1 MHCRLFFVFFLF
13 LTFEPCFAD
22 NGTWDCQKAKGGEW
36 ECTTKTK
43 PENSEIVQPEA
54 SPVKSDVLPKSKPKP
69 AEMKPASDTVK
80 SDSDSEKLKS
90 ELVEPDNVKPVSD
103 LEKRNSD
110 LEKPKPDST
119 ETDSDLEEPESDWLE
134 QESDGEELEADS
146 NRPAAVYAKPPT
158 TVAKRAGWTCTSNE
172 EDETWNCSL
181 FGADPKGRSKVVEDM
196 EYSSRLLSTAFD
208 FKQEQIFETLQAQLK
223 YDPWENCTATSPG
236 KYQTISGK
244 DLRNTAPMDV
254 NADYSEIFD
263 KEITS
268 FFGNVQIVRADQK
281 VSADMASYNTVS
293 ETMDTQGHVFYT
305 EDEISLYSD
314 TALLN
319 LKTDEA
325 RLRNALFIS
334 PSGPFRGSAEV
345 VYRDSKVLS
354 RYKEATFTSC
364 RPGNQDWAV
373 HAERLKM
380 NKQTGKAA
388 AKNAWL
394 EFKGLPVL
402 YTPYISFPMDDRR
415 LTGLLTPDFGVSGE
429 NGFDLAVP
437 YYWNIAPNYDLT
449 IRPRFMSKRGGMLGG
464 EFRYLTEMTAGS
476 LGFEYLPYDILRQE
490 PRYSGT
496 FKNFTE
502 FTPHLKSNID
512 LNYVSDDAYYDQLKN
527 ALGISNDRHLKSYAD
542 IRYDQDFI
550 AFGTHLETY
559 QTIDRDITSTER
571 PYNKLP
577 QVYLNLDHSFE
588 EWPVSLALDNEYVN
602 FYRNGRVSGHR
613 FNVKPSIAFPFK
625 TPGTF
630 IKPKFSL
637 LHSQYILSD
646 QVEGKAEN
654 ITRTLPVISVDS
666 GLFFERDFKFSDS
679 VYTHTLE
686 PRAFYLYIPNK
697 NQKDI
702 PVFDSAPYDL
712 SFSSLFRENRFSS
725 YDRIG
730 DANQITLAM
739 SSRLI
744 DTRTGKERLSL
755 SVGEILYFR
764 DREVGFKETNDWSNL
779 VVELR
784 GRLTDELSF
793 SSGIQWNPDK
803 NKFTRGQAS
812 ISYRDKDNRII
823 NLGYRY
829 RRDNLIF
836 GGDIIQSDA
845 SFRWPLYDNWS
856 GVGRWQYSLLFN
868 STKESFIGLEK
879 ESCCW
884 RFRIIWRRYANTSN
898 DLENGQFFRPNV
910 LDEGDFKMDE
920 GIFVQLELKGLASF
934 GDKAENFLEEKL
946 KGYQRAE

>member
-1 MHCRLFFVFFLF
+1 MLCRLFFVLLFFLTIDF
-13 LTFEPCFAD
+13 SVAENSA
-22 NGTWDCQKAKGGEW
+22 WDCEKSKGGEW
-36 ECTTKTK
+36 ECNAQKTVK
-43 PENSEIVQPEA
+43 KNDESKKLEILQPESA
-54 SPVKSDVLPKSKPKP
+54 SPTSINTKVV
-69 AEMKPASDTVK
+69 AEED
-80 SDSDSEKLKS
+80 
-90 ELVEPDNVKPVSD
+90 VKPVPVEEMPEPDSVEPELPTSEFDWDD
-103 LEKRNSD
+103 LES
-110 LEKPKPDST
+110 EPQKPAP
-119 ETDSDLEEPESDWLE
+119 
-134 QESDGEELEADS
+134 
-146 NRPAAVYAKPPT
+146 VYAKPPR
-158 TVAKRAGWTCTSNE
+158 TVAKRAGWTCSSNE
-172 EDETWNCSL
+172 ENETWNCSL
-181 FGADPKGRSKVVEDM
+181 FGSDPKGRSKVVEQT
-196 EYSSRLLSTAFD
+196 EYSSRLLSTAFN
-208 FKQEQIFETLQAQLK
+208 FNQEQIFETLQAQLK
-223 YDPWENCTATSPG
+223 HDPWEHCTVTSRG
-236 KYQTISGK
+236 RYQPVSDK

-254 NADYSEIFD
+254 NADYSEVFD

-281 VSADMASYNTVS
+281 VSADMASYNTES
-293 ETMDTQGHVFYT
+293 QTMDTQGHVFYT
-305 EDEISLYSD
+305 ENEITLYSD

-319 LKTDEA
+319 LNTDEA

-334 PSGPFRGSAEV
+334 PAGPFRGSADV

-354 RYKEATFTSC
+354 RYKDATFTSC

-415 LTGLLTPDFGVSGE
+415 LSGLLTPDFGVSGE
-429 NGFDLAVP
+429 NGLDLAVP

-449 IRPRFMSKRGGMLGG
+449 IRPRYMSKRGGMIGG
-464 EFRYLTEMTAGS
+464 DFRYLTEMTAGS
-476 LGFEYLPYDILRQE
+476 IGLEYLPYDTLRQE

-496 FKNFTE
+496 FKNFTR

-527 ALGISNDRHLKSYAD
+527 ALGISNDRHLRSLAELSYNHA
-542 IRYDQDFI
+542 FVT
-550 AFGTHLETY
+550 FGTRLENY
-559 QTIDRDITSTER
+559 QTIDRDISSSAR

-577 QVYLNLDHSFE
+577 QVFLKLDHSFE
-588 EWPVSLALDNEYVN
+588 DWPVTLALNNEYVN

-613 FNVKPSIAFPFK
+613 FNVLPSITLPVK
-625 TPGTF
+625 TPGAF

-637 LHSQYILSD
+637 SHSQYILSD
-646 QVEGKAEN
+646 QVAGRADN
-654 ITRTLPVISVDS
+654 ISRTLPIFSVDS
-666 GLFFERDFKFSDS
+666 GLIFERDFKFSKS
-679 VYTHTLE
+679 AYKHTLE

-697 NQKDI
+697 SQKDI

-739 SSRLI
+739 TSRLI
-744 DTRTGKERLSL
+744 DSKTGKEQLNL

-764 DREVGFKETNDWSNL
+764 DREVGIRETNTWSNL

-784 GRLTDELSF
+784 GKLSDELSF
-793 SSGIQWNPDK
+793 SSGLQWSPESS
-803 NKFTRGQAS
+803 KFTRGQAALH
-812 ISYRDKDNRII
+812 YRDKDNRIF

-829 RRDNLIF
+829 RRDKLIF

-845 SFRWPLYDNWS
+845 SFRWPLFDNWY

-884 RFRIIWRRYANTSN
+884 RFRVIWRRYANTSN
-898 DLENGQFFRPNV
+898 DFDNNQIITTNALS
-910 LDEGDFKMDE
+910 EGNFTMDE
-920 GIFVQLELKGLASF
+920 GIFLQLELKGLANF

-946 KGYQRAE
+946 KGYRRAE